1 MQGGNPVGLP
11 AVTPGLF
18 QVQAVSPEQLIQM
31 PFPMHLRIQVP
42 LAVHA

>member
-1 MQGGNPVGLP
+1 MQEGNPVGLL
-11 AVTPGLF
+11 AVTPALF

-31 PFPMHLRIQVP
+31 PSPVHLCMQVP